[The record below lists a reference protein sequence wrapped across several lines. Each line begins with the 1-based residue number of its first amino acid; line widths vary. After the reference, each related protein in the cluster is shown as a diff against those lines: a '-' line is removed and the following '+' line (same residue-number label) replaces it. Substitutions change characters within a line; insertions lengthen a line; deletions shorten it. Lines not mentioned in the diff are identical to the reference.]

1 LVILDAPLTCLKIA
15 LLSHFSRYG
24 NTSPTIAENDGMDI
38 ITFLEFDGKPP
49 HNTPESDVKGTIGDN
64 GRGVQEQ
71 MDPPD

>member
-1 LVILDAPLTCLKIA
+1 
-15 LLSHFSRYG
+15 
-24 NTSPTIAENDGMDI
+24 MDI